1 MSESS
6 SLDKKLEETMKND
19 DTSDSGSDSDSESGD
34 IQTAIDTKI
43 DSDSDHDSDKD
54 SHKNTK
60 KKTKERT
67 NVKSKKEK
75 HKDPDSDNE
84 ESESKTNKKS
94 EKKTKVKVESKKPS
108 KQNKDDEFKTAKPLT
123 EEEVDAARKRLASL
137 DAKDLNNILDTYTQV
152 LKGLITMILRAT
164 KDEEDI
170 AEIEH
175 LKRIIGMVPKDE
187 LFLRSKDKI
196 WDARERILN
205 KDTAWFIN
213 RDYSKLIKKDSK
225 QTMIETL
232 VNIAKRYFTNLDDDE
247 KDLYWQKAIK
257 LLQIVAQF
265 KKLVR
270 EG

>member
-6 SLDKKLEETMKND
+6 SLDKKLEEAMHND
-19 DTSDSGSDSDSESGD
+19 NTSDSDSDSESGE
-34 IQTAIDTKI
+34 IQTAIGTKI
-43 DSDSDHDSDKD
+43 DSDSDSDSDKH

-60 KKTKERT
+60 KKTTVKSNKEK
-67 NVKSKKEK
+67 NKKNKESDSEDEKSESNKKSKKKAKVKE
-75 HKDPDSDNE
+75 DS
-84 ESESKTNKKS
+84 
-94 EKKTKVKVESKKPS
+94 KKTSKR
-108 KQNKDDEFKTAKPLT
+108 NKDDEFKTAKPLT

-152 LKGLITMILRAT
+152 LKGLITMVLKAT

-170 AEIEH
+170 AEVDH
-175 LKRIIGMVPKDE
+175 LKRLIGMVPKDE

-205 KDTAWFIN
+205 KDAAWFIN

-232 VNIAKRYFTNLDDDE
+232 VNIAKRYYTKLDDDE
-247 KDLYWQKAIK
+247 QDLYWQKAIK